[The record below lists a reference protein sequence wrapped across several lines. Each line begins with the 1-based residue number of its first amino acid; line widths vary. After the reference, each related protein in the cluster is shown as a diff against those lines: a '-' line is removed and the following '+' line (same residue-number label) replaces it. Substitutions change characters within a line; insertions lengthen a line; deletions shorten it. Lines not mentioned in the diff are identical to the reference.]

1 MERCRI
7 HLRIPFYGI
16 PPQSMRNYVFSWNV
30 QREVCSADMRRIEAT
45 LRTEIG
51 LELRFPIGISKP
63 GNKSRANYRQLS
75 APTVAQASLRHA
87 ATDVIRRLER
97 FDHKQRIIGRLLQ
110 RLALSTCGPPRLQL
124 FEGLVGPSCR
134 HHDTHLPTGCRIH
147 RLLQ

>member
-1 MERCRI
+1 
-7 HLRIPFYGI
+7 
-16 PPQSMRNYVFSWNV
+16 
-30 QREVCSADMRRIEAT
+30 MRRIEAI

-63 GNKSRANYRQLS
+63 GNKSRVNYRQLS

-110 RLALSTCGPPRLQL
+110 RLALRTCGLPRLQL

-134 HHDTHLPTGCRIH
+134 HHDTHLPEFCNRVRRVNPNSHSGARNLIKGRPIKAFSCHAYLIPH
-147 RLLQ
+147 VCPIASY